1 MSRWALET
9 RSDFLDEAASS
20 RWEMS
25 ASRFERQ
32 RLGIR
37 ISGLLAMFFEVDW
50 GFGGCVGFCGMGLTG
65 QVQLLLRV
73 LGSRSMIVV
82 DEVGRGDSNL

>member
-9 RSDFLDEAASS
+9 RSDFLDEDASS

-32 RLGIR
+32 RLGVWV
-37 ISGLLAMFFEVDW
+37 SGLLAMFFEVIW
-50 GFGGCVGFCGMGLTG
+50 GGDVVGCCDMGLTG
-65 QVQLLLRV
+65 QVRLLLRV
-73 LGSRSMIVV
+73 LGSRSMMVV
-82 DEVGRGDSNL
+82 DEVDRGDLNL